1 MSEWKTGDRVQA
13 EQGDVIK
20 VGEVLSVE
28 THEVERSRLDY
39 YTRKET
45 KYTETEIKCV
55 NVKWDDGEV
64 ESLSQYHIHAE
75 DTDIERQY
83 RIACADAQRRIDEKL
98 AIASA
103 ALDEAVA
110 ISEETGVPFSA
121 YISPLSQSYLPNSF
135 SEKFPELD
143 SLFAND
149 LAGAYGEY
157 EGWQH
162 SAVC

>member
-13 EQGDVIK
+13 EQDDTIK
-20 VGEVLSVE
+20 VGEVVSVE
-28 THEVERSRLDY
+28 MHQVERSRYDY
-39 YTRKET
+39 RTHTDT
-45 KYTETEIKCV
+45 KYMETEIKSV
-55 NVKWDDGEV
+55 KIKWDTGEE
-64 ESLSQYHIHAE
+64 ESLSQWDIHEE
-75 DTDIERQY
+75 DSDIEREF
-83 RIACADAQRRIDEKL
+83 RLTFDSAQKRIDEKL

-143 SLFAND
+143 SSFANEM
-149 LAGAYGEY
+149 AGAYGEY